1 MAGQTIL
8 IVDDDAHIR
17 DVVRFALQKAG
28 FRTIEGEN
36 GSQALKLVEKHN
48 PDLLLLDI
56 LMPEM
61 DGTEV
66 CRILR
71 GSSFLPIIFLSSQ
84 DDEIDKVVGLEL
96 GADDYIAKPFSPREL
111 VARVKAVLR
120 RTHAKISANSSS
132 GELVYGK
139 LRLIKE
145 QFQIYYDDIQV
156 ELTATEFGLMEILI
170 ASPNQV
176 YNREQL
182 MNLGYKTDNIVT
194 DRTID
199 SHIRKIRH
207 KFREVGCEPIDTVR
221 GIGYRLGNCS

>member
-17 DVVRFALQKAG
+17 DVVRFALQKSG
-28 FRTIEGEN
+28 FRTIEGKN
-36 GSQALKLVEKHN
+36 GSQALELVEKHS

-56 LMPEM
+56 LMPEL

-71 GSSFLPIIFLSSQ
+71 GSCSLPIIFLSSQ
-84 DDEIDKVVGLEL
+84 DDEIDRVVGLEL

-120 RTHAKISANSSS
+120 RTDQKIPDTSSS
-132 GELVYGK
+132 EELVCGK
-139 LRLIKE
+139 IRLNRG
-145 QFQIYYDDIQV
+145 QFQIYYNDIQV
-156 ELTATEFGLMEILI
+156 ELTATEFGLMEVLI

-182 MNLGYKTDNIVT
+182 MNLGYKTEHIVT

-207 KFREVGCEPIDTVR
+207 KFRKVGCEPIDTVR
-221 GIGYRLGNCS
+221 GIGYRLGTCS

>member
-17 DVVRFALQKAG
+17 DVVRFALEKSG
-28 FRTIEGEN
+28 FKTIEGKN
-36 GSQALKLVEKHN
+36 GSQALELAEKHN

-71 GSSFLPIIFLSSQ
+71 TSSSLPIIFLSSQ

-96 GADDYIAKPFSPREL
+96 GSDDYITKPFSPREL

-120 RTHAKISANSSS
+120 RTAPKIPDNSSNE
-132 GELVYGK
+132 ELVCGK
-139 LRLIKE
+139 IRLSKG
-145 QFQIYYDDIQV
+145 QFQIYYNDILV
-156 ELTATEFGLMEILI
+156 ELTATEFGLMEVLL

-182 MNLGYKTDNIVT
+182 MNLGYKTENIVT

-207 KFREVGCEPIDTVR
+207 KFREIGCEPIDTVR
-221 GIGYRLGNCS
+221 GIGYRLATCS